1 MFLRKRW
8 FASRPGVSLLGTHKK
23 ASTRERFW
31 SNWSQT
37 EKVRR
42 IQQCSSF
49 KNPLP
54 RYLPGKMMTD
64 VALNIH
70 FKVDKHFLTK
80 CFGNICDQPMNKYI
94 TWFPITLTHQK
105 ENVWFVQLFGQTI
118 SGVKLFH
125 GCNPGLLK
133 VPQIFKTDKTKYR
146 VIRAPE
152 QLTHVLPEKFFFS
165 LNYDRESL
173 KTNQAA
179 TAKQK
184 DSPLSWSILASPDNW
199 IQLKRNFESKPILD
213 SCKLSNST
221 KELFYCLNFL
231 QIISLRSTLGKFE
244 DGAVN
249 HI

>member
-80 CFGNICDQPMNKYI
+80 YFGNICYQPMGKYI
-94 TWFPITLTHQK
+94 TWFPITLTHTK
-105 ENVWFVQLFGQTI
+105 KKMFDLFNSLVRQSAVSSSSMDVTLDCWRFHKYSRQI
-118 SGVKLFH
+118 KL
-125 GCNPGLLK
+125 N
-133 VPQIFKTDKTKYR
+133 I
-146 VIRAPE
+146 E
-152 QLTHVLPEKFFFS
+152 
-165 LNYDRESL
+165 
-173 KTNQAA
+173 
-179 TAKQK
+179 
-184 DSPLSWSILASPDNW
+184 
-199 IQLKRNFESKPILD
+199 
-213 SCKLSNST
+213 
-221 KELFYCLNFL
+221 
-231 QIISLRSTLGKFE
+231 
-244 DGAVN
+244 
-249 HI
+249 